1 MTPLI
6 PESGVFKPTVSLG
19 AILDQSSRDPNTLFH
34 KLVDHFFT
42 QEVLAI
48 STATSQRVSK
58 SLKRPLD
65 QKIVKSI
72 EAFVMSAAKRWN
84 TVPMTHAQ
92 VIKKLTNKCSAAER
106 AVKNKL
112 TSYHTAK

>member
-6 PESGVFKPTVSLG
+6 PESWVFIPTVSLG
-19 AILDQSSRDPNTLFH
+19 AILDQSRQDPNTLFH

-58 SLKRPLD
+58 SFKRPLD

-72 EAFVMSAAKRWN
+72 EGEQTSHDDFICLYIYLYDHCVCVSAGLIDIYCG
-84 TVPMTHAQ
+84 PH
-92 VIKKLTNKCSAAER
+92 IYL
-106 AVKNKL
+106 
-112 TSYHTAK
+112 

>member
-6 PESGVFKPTVSLG
+6 PESGVFIPTVSLG

-34 KLVDHFFT
+34 KLVDHFFS
-42 QEVLAI
+42 QEMLAM

-72 EAFVMSAAKRWN
+72 EGE
-84 TVPMTHAQ
+84 Q
-92 VIKKLTNKCSAAER
+92 
-106 AVKNKL
+106 
-112 TSYHTAK
+112 TSHDDFICLDLYIIISSLCVCISTWFNIYCGPHIYL